1 MATFLE
7 RYYLAVAVL
16 LAAGSGRL
24 NRTRLVASCQQAAE
38 QLSLIYDLN
47 SPDLF
52 DARLF
57 RNFVDILCEQGFI
70 CADRDGNLVV
80 EDGLPEL
87 GASLSILLRPR
98 VRQTLMQLA
107 GAASSEMAPMDA
119 LSAGHKHVVG

>member
-1 MATFLE
+1 M
-7 RYYLAVAVL
+7 AVL
-16 LAAGSGRL
+16 LAADSGRL
-24 NRTRLVASCQQAAE
+24 NRARLVASCQQAAE

-57 RNFVDILCEQGFI
+57 KNFVDILCEQGLI
-70 CADRDGNLVV
+70 CVDRDGNFLV

-87 GASLSILLRPR
+87 GASLAALLRPR

-107 GAASSEMAPMDA
+107 GAASSELVPVDA
-119 LSAGHKHVVG
+119 LPAGHKHAVG